1 MILDLNRNKSMMRT
15 LQSTEPRFFTGCVDM
30 TAMAGETNAVRLET
44 AFRVAETELGVARLL
59 DPEVR
64 KTLLSWITYR
74 TNPNF
79 IKIRL
84 GCCVI
89 AFPGSHWRIHTTS
102 LCLFGTICPTI

>member
-1 MILDLNRNKSMMRT
+1 MTCDLRSEQKQINDFKID
-15 LQSTEPRFFTGCVDM
+15 PRFFTGCVDM

-64 KTLLSWITYR
+64 E

-84 GCCVI
+84 GCVI
-89 AFPGSHWRIHTTS
+89 PFPGCHWPKDESTQPVLTFLEI
-102 LCLFGTICPTI
+102 FCPTT